1 MLIAVGSVKSSPGA
15 TTLAV
20 LLAATWPGTA
30 PGQRPVVVEADCAGG
45 DLGGRCWLP
54 DSPGLTSLASAA
66 RTGHVVLAEHA
77 SALPCGSDVV
87 VAPASQRA
95 STIAVGLLAEAG
107 VASWLVERTA
117 IVDVGRLDPGA
128 PSSVLV
134 DAADVVIVVSRGD
147 EAALLRLA
155 DAALTREGTRLVV
168 VGACRYSPEEIA
180 HAVGVPMAAILPWD
194 PRAAQTVWGR
204 DVPGRAWT
212 RRGLPAAVRALA
224 DQLIGPRPDREVA
237 AAGSSAPTSEEGR
250 RSGDRTG
257 RLAPAGLPGT
267 SSVPRAG
274 T

>member
-1 MLIAVGSVKSSPGA
+1 MLVTVGSVKGSPGA

-20 LLAATWPGTA
+20 LLATTWTGTA
-30 PGQRPVVVEADCAGG
+30 PEQRPVVVEADCAGG
-45 DLGGRCWLP
+45 DFGGRCWLP

-66 RTGHVVLAEHA
+66 RTGRLVLAEHVA
-77 SALPCGSDVV
+77 RLPCGSDMV

-134 DAADVVIVVSRGD
+134 DAADAVIVVSRGD
-147 EAALLRLA
+147 EASLLRLA
-155 DAALTREGTRLVV
+155 DAGLAREGTRLVV
-168 VGACRYSPEEIA
+168 VGPCRYSSEEIA
-180 HAVGVPMAAILPWD
+180 QAVGVPVAAVLPWD

-204 DVPGRAWT
+204 DDPGRAWT
-212 RRGLPAAVRALA
+212 RRGLPAAVRGLA
-224 DQLIGPRPDREVA
+224 DELVGPRPDGEVA
-237 AAGSSAPTSEEGR
+237 PAGDNAPTPNREGH
-250 RSGDRTG
+250 SADRTG
-257 RLAPAGLPGT
+257 SLAPAGLSATP
-267 SSVPRAG
+267 SVPGAG